1 MEIFIFIFPL
11 FSLFISLLPFFSNHL
26 NIAFIINCFCMIFS
40 FCLSVYLF
48 IKLFQLNND
57 IPLYFY
63 PLIQF
68 NKNFVLWSLRL
79 DIYVSTFLSIVT
91 FVSSLVA
98 IYSINFFKDRY
109 FNLKLIRNFS
119 LLTIGM
125 LTIISSNNLIQFFIA
140 WQIILFS
147 FFLLVN
153 HKNANA
159 DSYFNS
165 NKIFLHNRIS
175 DLAFLLSVYLLYT
188 LNNSIYFE
196 IIFENNNLV
205 NNNILFWGISI
216 SRAELAVYL
225 LFFSCL
231 LRFRQFFISNCLY
244 DVKNLNIPT
253 LTLIICSAL
262 LPLIIFYTFRFFPLI
277 ASTPNFLNIFIPLSF
292 CLIFIFIY
300 LSFNTTNIK
309 SVISYLAFS
318 QVSII
323 FYIFCLKEYHSAIF
337 YFITFSLSITMLYL
351 CLGYVMSKLN
361 YVSNVKVMGGI
372 VVKMPAMFLF
382 TLIAILSTSGV
393 PFFSGFYSHEVIIST
408 LYSSKQAILVPS
420 MLMGVSASFL
430 ISYVLLKNIILMFL
444 GKNKGNIHEFNKI
457 NENSFT
463 NKLMF
468 FCLGL
473 CLVFVGWL
481 TKNLFEG
488 INAEHFWNSL
498 IYNDIDLT
506 IYPITN
512 LSYKIKYFLTSF
524 SLLGMFVAVVNYLI
538 MPFILNNYKLKYYR
552 IFILYNK
559 YFLRF

>member
-11 FSLFISLLPFFSNHL
+11 LSLFISLLPFSSNHL

-63 PLIQF
+63 PLIEF
-68 NKNFVLWSLRL
+68 NKDFVAWSLRL
-79 DIYVSTFLSIVT
+79 DIYVSTFVCIVT
-91 FVSSLVA
+91 FVSSLVT
-98 IYSINFFKDRY
+98 IYSINFFKEQY
-109 FNLKLIRNFS
+109 LNLKLIRNVS

-153 HKNANA
+153 RKNANET
-159 DSYFNS
+159 YINS
-165 NKIFLHNRIS
+165 SKIFLHNRIS
-175 DLAFLLSVYLLYT
+175 DLAFFLSVYLLYT

-196 IIFENNNLV
+196 IIFENNNFV
-205 NNNILFWGISI
+205 NNNILFWGITI
-216 SRAELAVYL
+216 NRAELAVFL

-244 DVKNLNIPT
+244 DIKNLNIPT
-253 LTLIICSAL
+253 LTLIFCSAL

-277 ASTPNFLNIFIPLSF
+277 FSTPNFLNTMIPLSL
-292 CLIFIFIY
+292 CLIFILIY
-300 LSFNTTNIK
+300 LSFNTSNIK
-309 SVISYLAFS
+309 YVISYLAFS
-318 QVSII
+318 QASII
-323 FYIFCLKEYHSAIF
+323 FYIFVIKEYHAAMF
-337 YFITFSLSITMLYL
+337 YFITFSLSTTMLYL
-351 CLGYVMSKLN
+351 CLGYVMSKMN
-361 YVSNVKVMGGI
+361 NVSNVKVMGGL
-372 VVKMPAMFLF
+372 VFKMPSMFLF
-382 TLIAILSTSGV
+382 TLIAFFSTSGV

-408 LYSSKQAILVPS
+408 LYSSEQAILVPS
-420 MLMGVSASFL
+420 MLMGMSASFL
-430 ISYVLLKNIILMFL
+430 ISYVLLKNIILIFL

-457 NENSFT
+457 NENSST
-463 NKLMF
+463 NKLIF

-473 CLVFVGWL
+473 CLVFAGWL
-481 TKNLFEG
+481 TKNLFDG
-488 INAEHFWNSL
+488 INAEHLWNSL
-498 IYNDIDLT
+498 IYNDIDLST
-506 IYPITN
+506 NSILN
-512 LSYKIKYFLTSF
+512 LSDKVKYFLTFF
-524 SLLGMFVAVVNYLI
+524 SLLGMFLAVVNYLI

>member
-1 MEIFIFIFPL
+1 MEIFIFIFPI
-11 FSLFISLLPFFSNHL
+11 FSLFISLFPIPNKYL
-26 NIAFIINCFCMIFS
+26 NIVFIIYCFCLIFS

-63 PLIQF
+63 PLFQF
-68 NKNFVLWSLRL
+68 NKDFIAWSLRL
-79 DIYVSTFLSIVT
+79 DIYVSTFISIIT

-98 IYSINFFKDRY
+98 IYSINFFKER
-109 FNLKLIRNFS
+109 NLNLRLIRNFS
-119 LLTIGM
+119 LLLIGM
-125 LTIISSNNLIQFFIA
+125 LTIITSNNLIQFFIA

-147 FFLLVN
+147 FYLLVN
-153 HKNANA
+153 RKNTN
-159 DSYFNS
+159 DTYINS
-165 NKIFLHNRIS
+165 SKIFLHNRVS

-196 IIFENNNLV
+196 TIFENNNIV
-205 NNNILFWGISI
+205 NNDILFWGITI
-216 SRAELAVYL
+216 SRAELAVFL

-231 LRFRQFFISNCLY
+231 LRFRQFFISNCIY
-244 DVKNLNIPT
+244 DVKNLNTPT
-253 LTLIICSAL
+253 LTLIFCSAL
-262 LPLIIFYTFRFFPLI
+262 FPLIIFYTFRFFPLI
-277 ASTPNFLNIFIPLSF
+277 FSAPNFLNTMIPLSL

-323 FYIFCLKEYHSAIF
+323 FYIFCLKEYHAAIF

-361 YVSNVKVMGGI
+361 NVSNVKVMGGI

-457 NENSFT
+457 NENSFI

-488 INAEHFWNSL
+488 VNAEYFWNSL

-506 IYPITN
+506 IYSITN
-512 LSYKIKYFLTSF
+512 LSDKVKYFLTSF
-524 SLLGMFVAVVNYLI
+524 SLLGMFLAVLNYLI

-552 IFILYNK
+552 IFVLYNK

>member
-11 FSLFISLLPFFSNHL
+11 LSLFTSLLPFSSNHL

-63 PLIQF
+63 PLIEF
-68 NKNFVLWSLRL
+68 NKDFVAWSLRL
-79 DIYVSTFLSIVT
+79 DIYVSTFVCIVT
-91 FVSSLVA
+91 FVSSLVT
-98 IYSINFFKDRY
+98 IYSINFFKEQY
-109 FNLKLIRNFS
+109 LNLKLIRNVS

-153 HKNANA
+153 RKNA
-159 DSYFNS
+159 DETYINS
-165 NKIFLHNRIS
+165 SKIFLHNRIS
-175 DLAFLLSVYLLYT
+175 DLAFFFSVYLLYK

-196 IIFENNNLV
+196 IIFENNNFV
-205 NNNILFWGISI
+205 NNNILFWGITI
-216 SRAELAVYL
+216 NRAELAVFL

-244 DVKNLNIPT
+244 DIKNLNIPT
-253 LTLIICSAL
+253 LTLIFCSAL

-277 ASTPNFLNIFIPLSF
+277 FSTPNFLNTMIPLSL
-292 CLIFIFIY
+292 CLIFILIY
-300 LSFNTTNIK
+300 LSFNTSNIK
-309 SVISYLAFS
+309 YVISYLAFS
-318 QVSII
+318 QASII
-323 FYIFCLKEYHSAIF
+323 FYIFSIKEYHAAMF
-337 YFITFSLSITMLYL
+337 YYITFSLSTTMLYL
-351 CLGYVMSKLN
+351 CLGYVMTKMN
-361 YVSNVKVMGGI
+361 NVSNVKAMGGLAF
-372 VVKMPAMFLF
+372 KMPSMFLF
-382 TLIAILSTSGV
+382 TLIAFFSTSGV

-408 LYSSKQAILVPS
+408 LYSSEQAILVPS
-420 MLMGVSASFL
+420 MLMGMSASFL
-430 ISYVLLKNIILMFL
+430 ISYVLLKNIILIFL

-457 NENSFT
+457 NENSST
-463 NKLMF
+463 NKLIF

-473 CLVFVGWL
+473 CLVFAGWL
-481 TKNLFEG
+481 TKNLFDG
-488 INAEHFWNSL
+488 INAEHLWNSL
-498 IYNDIDLT
+498 IYNDIDLST
-506 IYPITN
+506 NSILN
-512 LSYKIKYFLTSF
+512 LSDKVKYFLTFF
-524 SLLGMFVAVVNYLI
+524 SLLGMFLAVVNYLI

>member
-1 MEIFIFIFPL
+1 MEIFIFIFPI
-11 FSLFISLLPFFSNHL
+11 FSLFISLFPIPNKYL
-26 NIAFIINCFCMIFS
+26 NIVFIIYCFCLIFS

-63 PLIQF
+63 PLFQF
-68 NKNFVLWSLRL
+68 NKDFIAWSLRL
-79 DIYVSTFLSIVT
+79 DIYVSTFTSIIT
-91 FVSSLVA
+91 FVSSLVS
-98 IYSINFFKDRY
+98 IYSINFFKER
-109 FNLKLIRNFS
+109 NLNLRLIRNFS
-119 LLTIGM
+119 LLLIGM
-125 LTIISSNNLIQFFIA
+125 LTIITSNNLIQFFIA

-147 FFLLVN
+147 FYLLVYR
-153 HKNANA
+153 KNTN
-159 DSYFNS
+159 DTYINS
-165 NKIFLHNRIS
+165 SKIFLHNRIS
-175 DLAFLLSVYLLYT
+175 DLVFLLSVYLLYT

-196 IIFENNNLV
+196 TIFENNNIV
-205 NNNILFWGISI
+205 NNDILFWGVTI
-216 SRAELAVYL
+216 SRAELAVFL

-231 LRFRQFFISNCLY
+231 LRFRQFFISNCIY
-244 DVKNLNIPT
+244 DVKNLNSST
-253 LTLIICSAL
+253 LTLIFCSAL
-262 LPLIIFYTFRFFPLI
+262 FPLIIFYTFRFFPLI
-277 ASTPNFLNIFIPLSF
+277 FSTPNFLNTMIPLSL

-323 FYIFCLKEYHSAIF
+323 FYIFCLKEYHAAIF

-361 YVSNVKVMGGI
+361 NVSNVKVMGGI

-457 NENSFT
+457 NENSFI

-488 INAEHFWNSL
+488 VNAEYFWNSL

-506 IYPITN
+506 IYSITN
-512 LSYKIKYFLTSF
+512 LSDKVKYFLTSF
-524 SLLGMFVAVVNYLI
+524 SLLGMFLAVVNYLI

-552 IFILYNK
+552 IFVLYNK